1 MYSFLFKLMTC
12 GEVWR
17 LSRWQRELLN
27 LCPLICKDCYSP
39 VRFLMELTREEQ
51 VFDLRLLHSQMMRR
65 VRKSA
70 QGR

>member
-1 MYSFLFKLMTC
+1 
-12 GEVWR
+12 
-17 LSRWQRELLN
+17 LLN